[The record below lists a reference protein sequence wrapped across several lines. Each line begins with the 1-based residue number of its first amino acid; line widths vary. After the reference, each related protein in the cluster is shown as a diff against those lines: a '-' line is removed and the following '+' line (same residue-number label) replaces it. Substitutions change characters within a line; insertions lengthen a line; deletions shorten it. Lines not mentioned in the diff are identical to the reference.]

1 MSVPR
6 TGGLDICT
14 NILKTDQEKEK
25 KRMITDEALPVYVQI
40 AQTLKE
46 SIEQGV
52 YKVEDRLPSE
62 HQLSDRFGVN
72 RHTLRRAIALL
83 KEEGLLRVDKG
94 RGIFV
99 AADPILSP
107 IGKRVRYNNAL
118 QTQGRAS
125 YQLLRTTEMPAD
137 AEIAKKL
144 EIPLGD
150 PVAVVDI
157 LGLGDR
163 HPLNISTSYFPLHRF
178 PDILQQCQ
186 NFHSISHLLKE
197 VYGCEPIRR
206 QTNISARLVRPQ
218 DARLLKIALNQ
229 PILLV
234 ESVNVE
240 RKDAVIEYGITRF
253 RGDGMKLVLQE
264 DRD

>member
-1 MSVPR
+1 M
-6 TGGLDICT
+6 GT
-14 NILKTDQEKEK
+14 NY
-25 KRMITDEALPVYVQI
+25 EALPVYVRI

-46 SIEQGV
+46 SIQQGV

-99 AADPILSP
+99 AADPILYP
-107 IGKRVRYNNAL
+107 IGKRVRYNDAL
-118 QTQGRAS
+118 QAQEPSAS
-125 YQLLRTTEMPAD
+125 YQLLRTTEIPAD
-137 AEIAKKL
+137 ANIAKKL
-144 EIPLGD
+144 EIRLGD

-157 LGLGDR
+157 IGLGDR

-178 PDILQQCQ
+178 PDILQQCH
-186 NFHSISHLLKE
+186 NFQTISHLFKQI
-197 VYGCEPIRR
+197 YGCEPIRR

-218 DARLLKIALNQ
+218 DARLLKVALNQ

-234 ESVNVE
+234 ESVNVDC
-240 RKDAVIEYGITRF
+240 KDAVIEYGITRF
-253 RGDGMKLVLQE
+253 RGDGMKLVLQA
-264 DRD
+264 D